1 MPSAPLPH
9 NRGPAAGP
17 ANRAA
22 LIAAARQLMAEQG
35 VQVPLS
41 RIAQEAGVGQG
52 VLYRHFPTRLS
63 LALAVFEDNFTELE
77 GLAAQ
82 QDPQAYLRFRDRL
95 IDMMIES
102 IAFMELAVDA
112 RHEMPNYEGFARLA
126 ALVEPSLERARAAGL
141 VPQDHDLESLALGL
155 RMSYGVL
162 VTAAPGEDVRP
173 LVRRL
178 ICGEADR

>member
-82 QDPQAYLRFRDRL
+82 EDPQAYLR
-95 IDMMIES
+95 
-102 IAFMELAVDA
+102 
-112 RHEMPNYEGFARLA
+112 
-126 ALVEPSLERARAAGL
+126 
-141 VPQDHDLESLALGL
+141 
-155 RMSYGVL
+155 
-162 VTAAPGEDVRP
+162 
-173 LVRRL
+173 
-178 ICGEADR
+178 